1 MVVCKECSLW
11 RPRDWEGSM
20 HMHVYRCF
28 MRLQA
33 GPRQAT

>member
-1 MVVCKECSLW
+1 MVVGEECSLW
-11 RPRDWEGSM
+11 RLCDWECSM

-28 MRLQA
+28 LRLQA